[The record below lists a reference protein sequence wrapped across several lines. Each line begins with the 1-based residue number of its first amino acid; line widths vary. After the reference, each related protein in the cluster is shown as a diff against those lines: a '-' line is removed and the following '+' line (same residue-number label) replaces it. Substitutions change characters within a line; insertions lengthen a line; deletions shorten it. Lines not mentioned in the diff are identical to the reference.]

1 MTIKAALLDE
11 RGIFLRMD
19 EVADETQLTNRHVR
33 SIKSCDL
40 PAGEYLWVAHTRNE
54 FGGEFVSVEW
64 LDSTEKTRRKA
75 SADALSK
82 AKGSL

>member
-19 EVADETQLTNRHVR
+19 EVADETQLTDRHVR
-33 SIKSCDL
+33 SITSCDL
-40 PAGEYLWVAHTRNE
+40 PSGEYMWVTHTRNA
-54 FGGEFVSVEW
+54 FGGEFVSVAW
-64 LDSTEKTRRKA
+64 LDSTEKTLRKA
-75 SADALSK
+75 SADASSK